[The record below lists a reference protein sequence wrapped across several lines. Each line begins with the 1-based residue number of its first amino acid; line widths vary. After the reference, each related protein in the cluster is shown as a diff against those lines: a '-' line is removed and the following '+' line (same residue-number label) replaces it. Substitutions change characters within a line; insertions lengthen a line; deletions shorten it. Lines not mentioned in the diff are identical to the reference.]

1 MPGENRWAMKNDGS
15 EWHAVLRSMTPEQR
29 WRVAE
34 CLYWEAR
41 AWRAAALK
49 ALHPEWS
56 EERIRATV
64 REQFL
69 YATTA

>member
-1 MPGENRWAMKNDGS
+1 MKNTGT
-15 EWHAVLRSMTPEQR
+15 EWHAVLRRMTPDQR

-34 CLYWEAR
+34 SLYWEAR
-41 AWRAAALK
+41 AWRAATLR

-56 EERIRATV
+56 EDRISATV

-69 YATTA
+69 YGTTP